1 MLKVIVL
8 IVNITVLLV
17 MNTQETVKN
26 VNLQE
31 LMLLNVFAQKADMK
45 VLIKNVTNVLTNV
58 LLVLELLIIVT
69 HVKVIE

>member
-1 MLKVIVL
+1 MC
-8 IVNITVLLV
+8 
-17 MNTQETVKN
+17 
-26 VNLQE
+26 
-31 LMLLNVFAQKADMK
+31 FAQKADMK